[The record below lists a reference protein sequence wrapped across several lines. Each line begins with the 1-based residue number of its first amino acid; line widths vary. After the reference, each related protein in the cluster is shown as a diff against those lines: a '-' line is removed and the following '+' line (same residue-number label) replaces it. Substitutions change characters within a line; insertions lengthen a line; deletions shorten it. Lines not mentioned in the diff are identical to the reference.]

1 MKMPRMSSRLDVGI
15 NMIPFT
21 DVVLVLLVVFMV
33 TTPLLIQG
41 QIKVRLPKAKSQSQE
56 QGQATTVTVAADG
69 RIYLRDSEVPL
80 DQLSGLLKAAF
91 GQTEDKMVIVNA
103 DKDALH
109 GRVVAVLDAAK
120 EAGADRLAIATAQPK

>member
-1 MKMPRMSSRLDVGI
+1 MRKPRISSRLDVGI

-41 QIKVRLPKAKSQSQE
+41 QIKIKLPKAKSQSQE
-56 QGQATTVTVAADG
+56 QGQATSVTVTSDG
-69 RIYLRDSEVPL
+69 RIFLRDQEVPL
-80 DQLSGLLKAAF
+80 GQLSYLLKQALD
-91 GQTEDKMVIVNA
+91 QQQDKMVIIDA

-109 GRVVAVLDAAK
+109 GRVVEVLDAAK